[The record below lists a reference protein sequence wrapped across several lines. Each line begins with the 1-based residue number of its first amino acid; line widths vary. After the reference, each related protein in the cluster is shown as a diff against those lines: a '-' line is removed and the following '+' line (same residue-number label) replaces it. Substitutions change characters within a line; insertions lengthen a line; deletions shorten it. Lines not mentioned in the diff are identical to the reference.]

1 MRPPGQLIQLCIWT
15 GGLGILDIDTQLNSI
30 KIIKDALVKLNRQAR
45 ILRSIRYEN
54 LQKQNN

>member
-30 KIIKDALVKLNRQAR
+30 KIIKDALVKLNRQTR